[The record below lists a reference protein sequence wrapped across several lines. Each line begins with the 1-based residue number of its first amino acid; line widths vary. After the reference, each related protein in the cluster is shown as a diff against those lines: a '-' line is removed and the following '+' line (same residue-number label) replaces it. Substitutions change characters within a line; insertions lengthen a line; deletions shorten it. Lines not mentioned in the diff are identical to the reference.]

1 MDFGNEVVFGN
12 KPLPDLGFLEPR
24 KSLVYDACIQPKPV
38 CTRHEARV
46 PGERRPN
53 GATGFNEVGSFGG
66 CGGWR
71 DRYLA
76 RTIYGG

>member
-1 MDFGNEVVFGN
+1 
-12 KPLPDLGFLEPR
+12 
-24 KSLVYDACIQPKPV
+24 V

-53 GATGFNEVGSFGG
+53 AATEFNEVGSFGG

-76 RTIYGG
+76 RIIYGG